1 MLKVIIA
8 GGRNF
13 ADYQLLCIKCNNILK
28 NKNPNEIEIVSGNA
42 KGADMFGEK
51 YAKEKGLSQ
60 KIFKADWDKNGK
72 SAGFRRNEQMA
83 EYADALIAFWD
94 GSSKGTAHM
103 IKLAKEKGLLVRV
116 IKY

>member
-28 NKNPNEIEIVSGNA
+28 NKSPNKIEIVSGNA
-42 KGADMFGEK
+42 KGADLLGEK
-51 YAKEKGLSQ
+51 YAKDNSLS
-60 KIFKADWDKNGK
+60 KKVFKANWDKHGK
-72 SAGFRRNEQMA
+72 SAGFRRNEEMA
-83 EYADALIAFWD
+83 KYADAPIAFWD

-103 IKLAKEKGLLVRV
+103 IKIAKENGLLVRV
-116 IKY
+116 IK